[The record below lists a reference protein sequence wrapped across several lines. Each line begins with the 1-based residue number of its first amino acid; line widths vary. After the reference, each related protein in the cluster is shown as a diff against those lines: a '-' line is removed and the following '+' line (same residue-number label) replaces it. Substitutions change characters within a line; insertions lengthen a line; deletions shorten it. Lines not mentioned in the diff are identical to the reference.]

1 MENITMEINPAN
13 QPDKFTFDMFR
24 SFNLENFNTL
34 DEDAPVEK
42 KREALTLDAEDFIE
56 LCESQFTGVSIDYE
70 AVEYANYYIATNC

>member
-13 QPDKFTFDMFR
+13 QPDKFTFDMFG
-24 SFNLENFNTL
+24 SFNLENFNNL

-56 LCESQFTGVSIDYE
+56 LCESQFTGVSVDYE

>member
-1 MENITMEINPAN
+1 MEIITMEINPAN
-13 QPDKFTFDMFR
+13 QPDKFTFDMFG